1 MTTIMPDDELM
12 RKAVRYIDETLRET
26 DLSLPKVLEQAA
38 MRFNL
43 GPAACEYL
51 HSLFKDRGDSG
62 AQGCS

>member
-12 RKAVRYIDETLRET
+12 RKAVRYMDEILKESNMP
-26 DLSLPKVLEQAA
+26 LQKALEQTA

-51 HSLFKDRGDSG
+51 QSLFADHGKES
-62 AQGCS
+62 